1 MKTHNFVFRC
11 PHCGCPH
18 VHAYRYALVRDSLDR
33 VVKYGNEYS
42 AEYVET
48 DYVDGADDI
57 LPEDINS
64 PYYANFMC
72 YDCNEGRWSSVEA
85 MIKAGALVLEQED

>member
-1 MKTHNFVFRC
+1 MKTYNFVFRC

-42 AEYVET
+42 AEYIET

-64 PYYANFMC
+64 PYFANFMC
-72 YDCNEGRWSSVEA
+72 YDCGEGRWSNVEA
-85 MIKAGALVLEQED
+85 MIKAGALVPEQED